1 MACGKMD
8 HEEIRSRTQGL
19 SLIELFRLFPD
30 DEAAAAW
37 FESRRWPG
45 GITCPDCGSLRYS
58 EVKNRSPMPYRCKD
72 CRGHFSVRKG
82 TVMQSSKLGY
92 QTWVLAIYL
101 IITSPKGVSSMKLHR
116 DLKIS
121 QPTAWHLSQRIREG
135 FADVI
140 EKLGG
145 PVEVDETYV
154 GGKEKNKHSAKRL
167 RLGRGTAGKIVV
179 AGVKDRP
186 TNRVRA
192 QVVAGTDAG
201 TLQGFLRSQVVA
213 GARIYS
219 DEHAAYE
226 GLPNHQ
232 SVRHSVGEYVAGE
245 AHTNGL
251 ESFWAIVK
259 RSYHGTFHQ
268 LSRRHLGRYL
278 AEFGWRYNTRGNRV
292 IERMAWV
299 ARGMEGKRLRYRDLV
314 A

>member
-1 MACGKMD
+1 
-8 HEEIRSRTQGL
+8 
-19 SLIELFRLFPD
+19 
-30 DEAAAAW
+30 
-37 FESRRWPG
+37 
-45 GITCPDCGSLRYS
+45 
-58 EVKNRSPMPYRCKD
+58 
-72 CRGHFSVRKG
+72 
-82 TVMQSSKLGY
+82 MQSSKLGY

-232 SVRHSVGEYVAGE
+232 SVRHSVGEYVAGDPE
-245 AHTNGL
+245 NRSLAHTNGL

-268 LSRRHLGRYL
+268 LSRRHLGATWRSS
-278 AEFGWRYNTRGNRV
+278 AGAITPGAIGSSNGWPGWLGGWKGSGLGTG
-292 IERMAWV
+292 I
-299 ARGMEGKRLRYRDLV
+299 
-314 A
+314 

>member
-1 MACGKMD
+1 MK
-8 HEEIRSRTQGL
+8 RSGPGRKGL

-58 EVKNRSPMPYRCKD
+58 EVKNRSPMPYRCKN

-154 GGKEKNKHSAKRL
+154 GGKEKNKQSAKRL